1 MPDHQPP
8 PTPANDYRAQVLL
21 ASRNLFQQRLRK
33 MVSDA
38 GGNIAGC
45 LDGFS
50 YAVANAHDVLVAAEP
65 LDGFDQAASLTA
77 SRLTLMGDDDLEVG
91 IRLHEI
97 TTHLRDAGGRA
108 LWRSRSLYLTL
119 LQRSTMG
126 PDDNPVGPEAICEGL
141 AAICAQ
147 YDGDTEQTFTVLD
160 RVEDLLCQGLPAL
173 YDEINDLLTKLGVEP
188 ALAHYPGVTVAAPAR
203 TAGEQTSRSDQITSN
218 ALLLLQDVLRHRS
231 GLPQAPV
238 GDHFAADGQAPS
250 VNHELDGTATLM
262 LENLLARLTALEL
275 HSASAAA
282 AAGEN
287 QSSAPA
293 PRPLKSSDLDLPLGR
308 SETLTLD
315 TMALIF
321 EAIFESADLPD
332 TVKGIIG
339 RLQIPL
345 LKLAILDRSLFSNSE
360 HPARLL
366 INRMAR
372 AAVGLPRNASRDE
385 PLCQRIAGAV
395 ATLHNSQESGDDAL
409 GKALA
414 ELEALIGERD
424 QAVREAAAGHIR
436 LVVAYEQAITA
447 EKAAE
452 DWLRASLARTSSPE
466 IATFLERYW
475 LRVMAAAAQAGGT
488 DGTRWQQASATGGEL
503 IWSVQPKQTN
513 EERKHLASLASPL
526 IKRIG
531 SGLDEIGISRAE
543 RLPFLNRLFDLQTS
557 ALRGQTPDG
566 SRPTGMTR
574 RQSGPRSDPAA
585 KSAGR
590 ILESE
595 ALQVH
600 YLAMPDE
607 QEPAARAR
615 AGSGWQVGDWLRF
628 SLPEQEQEPLCGLCC
643 WQSPS
648 SPTVVLFNPAWG
660 YAVALP
666 SALLDQQM
674 RAGRAQVASG
684 LATFDS
690 ATERALRLL
699 T

>member
-97 TTHLRDAGGRA
+97 ASHLRDAGGRA

-119 LQRSTMG
+119 LERSTMG

-160 RVEDLLCQGLPAL
+160 RIEDLLCQGLPAL

-203 TAGEQTSRSDQITSN
+203 TAGEQASRSDQIASN

-332 TVKGIIG
+332 TVKEIIG

-345 LKLAILDRSLFSNSE
+345 LKLAIVDRSLFSNSE

-372 AAVGLPRNASRDE
+372 AAVGLPRDASRDE
-385 PLCQRIAGAV
+385 PLCKRIAGAV

-436 LVVAYEQAITA
+436 LVVAYEQG
-447 EKAAE
+447 
-452 DWLRASLARTSSPE
+452 SPPNG
-466 IATFLERYW
+466 R
-475 LRVMAAAAQAGGT
+475 
-488 DGTRWQQASATGGEL
+488 
-503 IWSVQPKQTN
+503 PK
-513 EERKHLASLASPL
+513 
-526 IKRIG
+526 IG
-531 SGLDEIGISRAE
+531 CA
-543 RLPFLNRLFDLQTS
+543 
-557 ALRGQTPDG
+557 
-566 SRPTGMTR
+566 
-574 RQSGPRSDPAA
+574 PA
-585 KSAGR
+585 
-590 ILESE
+590 
-595 ALQVH
+595 
-600 YLAMPDE
+600 
-607 QEPAARAR
+607 
-615 AGSGWQVGDWLRF
+615 W
-628 SLPEQEQEPLCGLCC
+628 PEQARRKSPPFSNAIGCG
-643 WQSPS
+643 
-648 SPTVVLFNPAWG
+648 
-660 YAVALP
+660 
-666 SALLDQQM
+666 
-674 RAGRAQVASG
+674 
-684 LATFDS
+684 
-690 ATERALRLL
+690 
-699 T
+699 

>member
-97 TTHLRDAGGRA
+97 ATHLRDAGGRA

-119 LQRSTMG
+119 LERSTMG

-160 RVEDLLCQGLPAL
+160 RIEDLLCQGLPAL

-203 TAGEQTSRSDQITSN
+203 TAGEQASRSDQIASN

-287 QSSAPA
+287 RIVSASTAPA
-293 PRPLKSSDLDLPLGR
+293 EVKR
-308 SETLTLD
+308 S
-315 TMALIF
+315 
-321 EAIFESADLPD
+321 
-332 TVKGIIG
+332 
-339 RLQIPL
+339 
-345 LKLAILDRSLFSNSE
+345 RS
-360 HPARLL
+360 
-366 INRMAR
+366 
-372 AAVGLPRNASRDE
+372 
-385 PLCQRIAGAV
+385 
-395 ATLHNSQESGDDAL
+395 
-409 GKALA
+409 
-414 ELEALIGERD
+414 
-424 QAVREAAAGHIR
+424 AAGQERNPHAR
-436 LVVAYEQAITA
+436 HHGSH
-447 EKAAE
+447 
-452 DWLRASLARTSSPE
+452 LRSH
-466 IATFLERYW
+466 F
-475 LRVMAAAAQAGGT
+475 
-488 DGTRWQQASATGGEL
+488 
-503 IWSVQPKQTN
+503 
-513 EERKHLASLASPL
+513 
-526 IKRIG
+526 
-531 SGLDEIGISRAE
+531 
-543 RLPFLNRLFDLQTS
+543 
-557 ALRGQTPDG
+557 
-566 SRPTGMTR
+566 
-574 RQSGPRSDPAA
+574 
-585 KSAGR
+585 
-590 ILESE
+590 
-595 ALQVH
+595 
-600 YLAMPDE
+600 
-607 QEPAARAR
+607 
-615 AGSGWQVGDWLRF
+615 
-628 SLPEQEQEPLCGLCC
+628 
-643 WQSPS
+643 
-648 SPTVVLFNPAWG
+648 
-660 YAVALP
+660 
-666 SALLDQQM
+666 
-674 RAGRAQVASG
+674 
-684 LATFDS
+684 
-690 ATERALRLL
+690 
-699 T
+699 